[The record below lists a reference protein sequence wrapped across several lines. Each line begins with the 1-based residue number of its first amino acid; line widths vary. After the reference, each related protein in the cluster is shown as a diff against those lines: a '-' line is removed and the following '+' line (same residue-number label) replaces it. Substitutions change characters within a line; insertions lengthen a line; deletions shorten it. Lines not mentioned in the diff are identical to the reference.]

1 LLRTIECPVCG
12 CRVRS
17 GTRRCCECGV
27 YLLTDGPL
35 LTEPLMQEELPAS
48 QVGLWSCIVEGYE
61 DAELP
66 PTATEL
72 CIIVVTSGRQVLFPL
87 PVGEI
92 CLGRADA
99 SNSISPSLDLAP
111 DGGIEAGVSRHH
123 AKIYEVENRLVVEDA
138 GSANGT
144 FLNNQRLAPH
154 LPYALRE
161 GDTLNL
167 GRIQLLVSL
176 N

>member
-1 LLRTIECPVCG
+1 LLI
-12 CRVRS
+12 
-17 GTRRCCECGV
+17 
-27 YLLTDGPL
+27 DGPL
-35 LTEPLMQEELPAS
+35 LTEPLAEEELPAS
-48 QVGLWSCIVEGYE
+48 RVGLWSRIVEGYE

-66 PTATEL
+66 PTASEL
-72 CIIVVTSGRQVLFPL
+72 CITVVTSGRQVLFPL

-92 CLGRADA
+92 CLGRGDA
-99 SNSISPSLDLAP
+99 SNGISPSLDLAS

-123 AKIYEVENRLVVEDA
+123 AKIYEIENRLVVEDA

-144 FLNNQRLAPH
+144 FLNRQRLAPH

-161 GDTLNL
+161 GDMLDL

-176 N
+176 NVRLDQHLNNRIIRN